1 MHNCYLILGDGTG
14 GESVYGGVFPGRCSC
29 LMFISLKI
37 FIFWFSTTFCI
48 LFFFIILDENFE
60 MNHDKKY
67 LLSMAN
73 RGPNTN
79 GSQFF
84 M

>member
-1 MHNCYLILGDGTG
+1 MKFILVSGDGTG
-14 GESVYGGVFPGRCSC
+14 GESVYGGMFKGGELASFTCMALLVCFTEFC
-29 LMFISLKI
+29 LA
-37 FIFWFSTTFCI
+37 
-48 LFFFIILDENFE
+48 DEDFTVK
-60 MNHDKKY
+60 HDRPF

-73 RGPNTN
+73 KGPNTN